1 MDALITAIITLVGS
15 VLAITVTEI
24 VGWKKVL
31 NRMGE
36 CKLRP
41 LSERFNN
48 IANDIG
54 VDKNVPCLTQQHRN
68 LETILYNEIVASVNN
83 ASINTKETYTLIK
96 NEKKVRQQRETLLS
110 ANEYR
115 LSQAIDELSSFK
127 NIWQEQKECLQKF
140 SGRISELEN
149 ENRELKQTIDKQNKI
164 IREYERQSNN
174 RGFGEKT
181 HF

>member
-48 IANDIG
+48 IENDIG

-68 LETILYNEIVASVNN
+68 LEKILYNEIVASVNN

-110 ANEYR
+110 ANE
-115 LSQAIDELSSFK
+115 
-127 NIWQEQKECLQKF
+127 
-140 SGRISELEN
+140 
-149 ENRELKQTIDKQNKI
+149 
-164 IREYERQSNN
+164 
-174 RGFGEKT
+174 
-181 HF
+181 